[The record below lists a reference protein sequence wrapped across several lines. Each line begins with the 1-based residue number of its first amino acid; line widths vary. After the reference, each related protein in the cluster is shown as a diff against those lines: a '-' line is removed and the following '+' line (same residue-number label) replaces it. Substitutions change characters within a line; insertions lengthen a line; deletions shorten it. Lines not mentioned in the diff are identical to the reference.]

1 MAGYLD
7 QYGIGDERRGR
18 IVKRTL
24 LAILVAL
31 LVALALYLFFKDYPE
46 EQAAKHFLSEVNAG
60 QLQTAYQTWGCSEA
74 HPCPNY
80 IYQKFLEDWSK
91 KSGASGDWTISKVE
105 GCNSG
110 VIVTV
115 SAPGATSVLY
125 GFSGATNPSASH
137 LGLNAKERSGVSSN
151 SSIVFSV
158 EVNKIL
164 FSLSII

>member
-1 MAGYLD
+1 MEMAGYLD

-80 IYQKFLEDWSK
+80 IYEKFLEDWSK

-105 GCNSG
+105 GCSSG

-115 SAPGATSVLY
+115 SAPGATSV
-125 GFSGATNPSASH
+125 PIWVQ
-137 LGLNAKERSGVSSN
+137 RSD
-151 SSIVFSV
+151 
-158 EVNKIL
+158 K
-164 FSLSII
+164 SLSFSPWPECQGKKWRFKQFFHRVFGGSK